1 MRAPV
6 RKNILL
12 AFLKKEFRQLFRDR
26 KMRFVIFA
34 PPIIMMFIFGYS
46 VNMDVNEVQLLLL
59 DYDRTAESRNYV
71 ERFTASGYFTLQ
83 DHSVLQRD
91 IDRMLDAGKSEV
103 ALIIEKNFGRNI
115 KIGKRASVQTIV
127 DGTDSNRAGIIVS
140 YINQI
145 SMDFSQEFFLKKI
158 ANLASVRGI
167 MIRPNARQITIE
179 ERTLFNQELSSR
191 NFFLP
196 GVLVLLLG
204 LVTVLLT
211 AMSVVKEREVGT
223 IEQIIVAPVLPLEY
237 IAGKMLPFAIV
248 AFMDICVI
256 SAIITLYFRVPFNGN
271 FFVLLAGGIA
281 FIFSSSSMGLFISTV
296 SRTQQQAML
305 STFLFFMPAI
315 LFSGFI
321 FPIYSMPEAV
331 QYITYANPFRYFIE
345 IVRGVFLKGTG
356 FAFLWKDIALLL
368 VIGILLFYFSVR
380 RFSKGLE

>member
-1 MRAPV
+1 MRALL
-6 RKNILL
+6 RRNILL
-12 AFLKKEFRQLFRDR
+12 AFLKKEFRQIFRDK

-46 VNMDVNEVQLLLL
+46 INMDVDRVQMVLL
-59 DYDRTAESRNYV
+59 DYDRSAQSRSFA
-71 ERFTASGYFTLQ
+71 ERFTSSGYFNVQKHLLT
-83 DHSVLQRD
+83 QRD
-91 IDRMLDAGKSEV
+91 IDRALDSGESEF
-103 ALIIEKNFGRNI
+103 ALIIEKNFGKNI
-115 KIGKRASVQTIV
+115 TAGKSASVQTII

-140 YINQI
+140 YVNQI
-145 SMDFSQEFFLKKI
+145 TLSFSEELLIKKI
-158 ANLASVRGI
+158 AALAFPRGMMVRPHVRRI
-167 MIRPNARQITIE
+167 ELE

-223 IEQIIVAPVLPLEY
+223 IEQIIVSPIRPLEY
-237 IAGKMLPFAIV
+237 IGGKMLPFAFV
-248 AFMDICVI
+248 AFVDIFLI
-256 SAIITLYFRVPFNGN
+256 TAIITLWFRVPFNGS

-281 FIFSSSSMGLFISTV
+281 FIFSSSAIGLFISTI

-305 STFLFFMPAI
+305 STFLFFLPAI

-321 FPIYSMPEAV
+321 FPIYSMPELI

-345 IVRGVFLKGTG
+345 IVRGVFLKGIG
-356 FAFLWKDIALLL
+356 FSYLGKDVVVLII
-368 VIGILLFYFSVR
+368 IGVVLFYFSAR
-380 RFSKGLE
+380 RFARGME

>member
-1 MRAPV
+1 MRSIL

-34 PPIIMMFIFGYS
+34 PPIIMMFVFGYS
-46 VNMDVNEVQLLLL
+46 VNMDVSEVGMVLL
-59 DYDRTAESRNYV
+59 DFDKTSESRAFA
-71 ERFTASGYFTLQ
+71 ERFTSSGYFILKK
-83 DHSVLQRD
+83 SVLSQLD
-91 IDRMLDAGKSEV
+91 IDRSLDSGECEF

-115 KIGKRASVQTIV
+115 KTGKKASVQTVI
-127 DGTDSNRAGIIVS
+127 DGTDSSRAGIIVS
-140 YINQI
+140 YVNQI
-145 SMDFSQEFFLKKI
+145 VLLFSEELFLKKI
-158 ANLASVRGI
+158 ALLAYPRG
-167 MIRPNARQITIE
+167 MEMRPRVRQIAME
-179 ERTLFNQELSSR
+179 ERMLFNQELSSR

-223 IEQIIVAPVLPLEY
+223 IEQIIVSPVRPLEY
-237 IAGKMLPFAIV
+237 IAGKMLPFAFV
-248 AFMDICVI
+248 AFVDICII
-256 SAIITLYFRVPFNGN
+256 SAIITLYFSVPFNGN
-271 FFVLLAGGIA
+271 LFVLLAGGIA

-321 FPIYSMPEAV
+321 FPIYSMPEAIH
-331 QYITYANPFRYFIE
+331 YLTYANPFRYFIE

-356 FAFLWKDIALLL
+356 FAFLWKDIGRLLL
-368 VIGILLFYFSVR
+368 IGILLFYFSAR